1 MGMFDYINCK
11 CPLPLP
17 SDLGEAK
24 NVNFNELT
32 YQTKDFYNALDQY
45 EIREDGTLW
54 VKNIEREW
62 IQGNPNGKTFSERIG
77 HVKNIK
83 ETWEQRNYTGEVVF
97 YEGIQYSEQA
107 NDDWNN
113 DYWIEFKA
121 IFVEGKILKIEL
133 VKFDARDNTER
144 KQAIKE
150 LHDKLEKRQELWNKW
165 YMKYGY
171 VVYDRIVAWIFRKYR
186 RIDSFISYIL
196 PSSQDRKSTRLN
208 SSHVSESRMPSSA

>member
-1 MGMFDYINCK
+1 MGLFDHIKCK
-11 CPLPLP
+11 YPLPLP

-24 NVNFNELT
+24 DVNFNELT
-32 YQTKDFYNALDQY
+32 YQTKDFYDGLEQY

-77 HVKNIK
+77 YVKNIK
-83 ETWEQRNYTGEVVF
+83 ETWEQRNYTGEMVF

-133 VKFDARDNTER
+133 VKFDVVDNTNR
-144 KQAIKE
+144 KQTLKE
-150 LHDKLEKRQELWNKW
+150 LHNKLDSREKLWNKW

-171 VVYDRIVAWIFRKYR
+171 VIYDVTVAWIFRKYR

-196 PSSQDRKSTRLN
+196 PSSYRVEKWFRPL
-208 SSHVSESRMPSSA
+208 